1 MIWFFLF
8 LSFQQLKATQVF
20 SKDQI
25 KTLKHAEYSN
35 LQIYCNKLYV
45 NKTIFMFLNSTSNL
59 RQQFVNLPQYFRRFK
74 RPSSVMEG
82 FGQLLVFSLVMLFG
96 SYGAGSLPLFMSM
109 SEKNLHLVSVL
120 GAGLLLGVALAVIIP
135 EGLQTLIKAYSTS
148 PSELGIKVGL

>member
-1 MIWFFLF
+1 
-8 LSFQQLKATQVF
+8 
-20 SKDQI
+20 
-25 KTLKHAEYSN
+25 
-35 LQIYCNKLYV
+35 
-45 NKTIFMFLNSTSNL
+45 
-59 RQQFVNLPQYFRRFK
+59 
-74 RPSSVMEG
+74 MEG

-148 PSELGIKVGL
+148 PSELGINVGL